1 MLWLALPVMAEESL
15 SMLVGYTD
23 WWLAS
28 HFLEGPEYQ
37 AAMGLMSYV
46 FWMLPSLFAAVAIGA
61 TALVARSTG
70 GGDRR
75 MARRVTNQALTIGVV
90 MATVTMV
97 GTICFADNFIGWMQL
112 EDRAA
117 GLALRYFLIV
127 LPGIPFIMIEQVAAA
142 CLRGAGDTVS
152 GFVAKSI
159 VNVVN
164 MTLSPALL
172 LGLGPLPRLGWEGL
186 AIGTVS
192 GHVIGGLLLGGTL
205 LVGRSGLRLRIAQ
218 MKPDFPLIRRILRIG
233 LPGGADVMAVLCCH
247 LVYVSIINGMGTL
260 AAAAHGLGVQIEA
273 LAYLPASAFLVA
285 ATTMTG
291 QFLGA
296 KQPAQATRSVYTTA
310 VVATL
315 FMSSVALVFYF
326 GGQFL
331 TTFFTGDANDPTG
344 AATTGLLRIVAF
356 STPPLGILMV
366 LTGALRGAGDTRM
379 PLFITFVG
387 LIGIR
392 IPLACLFGW
401 GAFSVLGF
409 SVEGFA
415 WGLAGAWWAMLIDVV
430 ARSLL
435 MTWRFLQGGW
445 KEIAV

>member
-1 MLWLALPVMAEESL
+1 MLWLAMPVMAEESL
-15 SMLVGYTD
+15 TLLVGYTD
-23 WWLAS
+23 WWLATPNM
-28 HFLEGPEYQ
+28 EGTEYK

-46 FWMLPSLFAAVAIGA
+46 LWLLPSLFAAIAIGA
-61 TALVARSTG
+61 TALIARSVG
-70 GGDRR
+70 AGDTHT
-75 MARRVTNQALTIGVV
+75 ARCVTNQAF
-90 MATVTMV
+90 TVG
-97 GTICFADNFIGWMQL
+97 GTLALLAMLGTLFFADDFVRWMQL
-112 EDRAA
+112 EQRAA
-117 GLALRYFLIV
+117 ELALRYVLIV
-127 LPGIPFIMIEQVAAA
+127 IPGIPFIMIEQVAAA
-142 CLRGAGDTVS
+142 SLRGAGDTVS

-164 MTLSPALL
+164 MTLSPMLM
-172 LGLGPLPRLGWEGL
+172 LGLGPFPRLGWEGL

-192 GHVIGGLLLGGTL
+192 GHVIGGVLLCGLL
-205 LVGRSGLRLRIAQ
+205 LVGRSGLRLRLAQ
-218 MKPDFPLIRRILRIG
+218 MKPNLALIRRILRIG
-233 LPGGADVMAVLCCH
+233 LPGGADVLSVLSCH
-247 LVYVSIINGMGTL
+247 LVYVSIINRMGTF

-296 KQPAQATRSVYTTA
+296 KQPQRATRCVYTT
-310 VVATL
+310 VMVATI
-315 FMSSVALVFYF
+315 FMTSVALVFYF
-326 GGQFL
+326 GGGML

-344 AATTGLLRIVAF
+344 IVTTRLLRIVAF

-379 PLFITFVG
+379 PLMITFVG

-401 GAFSVLGF
+401 GVFSILGLT
-409 SVEGFA
+409 VEGFA

-430 ARSLL
+430 VRSALIS
-435 MTWRFLQGGW
+435 WRFFQGGW
-445 KEIAV
+445 KEIVV